1 MFERKKY
8 FYYMKK
14 TLLLCVVFVV
24 VQFFSFCTSRKT
36 VEDNAWLKKAI
47 DVSIRQLETTAHEI
61 QDTILLPRSIWTGY
75 NVDFCVDRWNGTWR
89 HLKIR

>member
-1 MFERKKY
+1 M
-8 FYYMKK
+8 
-14 TLLLCVVFVV
+14 
-24 VQFFSFCTSRKT
+24 
-36 VEDNAWLKKAI
+36 VEKAI